1 MRGLLADVFSHA
13 EGWNQINTQCRLGRL
28 DATHDVTELRP
39 SITTVDPFKPIALF
53 TQIVLKVKCI

>member
-13 EGWNQINTQCRLGRL
+13 EGWNQINTHCRLGRL

-39 SITTVDPFKPIALF
+39 SITTVHPFKPIALF